1 MSRIGKQPVEL
12 PSGVKATVNG
22 QTINV
27 EGPKG
32 KLSMDAHGMMKVSM
46 DDNKVVVERPDDS
59 RQARSLHGLTRTLVA
74 NMVQGVSQGYT
85 KVLEING
92 VGYRAE
98 AKGKGIKLSLGF
110 SHPIEYDP
118 PAGVTVEVDKS
129 KTKLTITSIDK
140 QLVGETAAKIRSYRP
155 PEPYRGKGIKYEGEY
170 IRRKEGKSA
179 GK

>member
-1 MSRIGKQPVEL
+1 MSRIGKQPVDI
-12 PSGVKATVNG
+12 PNGVKASVNG
-22 QTINV
+22 QTVNI

-32 KLSMDAHGMMKVSM
+32 KLSIEAHSLMKVSLA
-46 DDNKVVVERPDDS
+46 DDRVVVECPDDS
-59 RQARSLHGLTRTLVA
+59 RQARSLYGLTRTLVA
-74 NMVQGVSQGYT
+74 NMVKGVSEGYT

-98 AKGKGIKLSLGF
+98 AQGKGIKLSLGF
-110 SHPIEYDP
+110 SHPVEYTP
-118 PAGVTVEVDKS
+118 PEGVNIEVDNS
-129 KTKLTITSIDK
+129 KTRLTITSIDK
-140 QLVGETAAKIRSYRP
+140 QLLGETAAKIRSYRP

>member
-12 PSGVKATVNG
+12 PNGVKATVNG
-22 QTINV
+22 QTVNV

-32 KLSMDAHGMMKVSM
+32 KLSMDAHTMMKVSM
-46 DDNKVVVERPDDS
+46 ADNKVVVERPDDS

-118 PAGVTVEVDKS
+118 PTGVSIEVDKS